1 MRNDSK
7 ENFIALLIAILIL
20 GVMGMVLCFYNL
32 TFGIIQLAAA
42 VFLIL
47 LSVFVIRKNHGQFGE
62 FLDSI
67 RFRADDIS
75 KDSLVNAP
83 VPVVIF
89 KLSGR
94 ILWANDLFEA
104 LFGNAQLFDKPFET
118 VFPDMAKDI
127 LLSEKPKFSCYIGL
141 KHYEII
147 GKPVFEEGK
156 KSKNT
161 TPAPSFVVFYLFEN
175 TEEYEHSLKYLE
187 DRPVAGYINVDNYDD
202 VLLNTPDAYRSML
215 LAEIDT
221 KIATWFTFTGGVLK
235 KVEKDRYFL
244 FFSHNCLQKM
254 IEEKFSVLDD
264 VRGIRCGNKFSATLS
279 IGIGIGDKDY
289 KALDDAANSAITLAL
304 GRGGDQAVVK
314 ENNDIRFFGGKT
326 REHEKTT
333 KVKARVTASTLKD
346 LLSGASNVLIMG
358 HKLPDMDAIGAA
370 VGICAFARFFEKN
383 THIVYENTS
392 LSVNGIL
399 ERIKEN
405 NEYGDV
411 LISPEQAL
419 SLVQE
424 NTLVVVVDT
433 HKPDYTYA
441 PELLE
446 KAKNI
451 VVIDHHRRGE
461 DFINSAK
468 LVYHE
473 PYASST
479 CELVAE
485 ILQYAGG
492 DFALTS
498 QEAEALYAGIMMDTK
513 DFAMKTGVRTFEAA
527 AFLKRCGVDILAVR
541 QYFRNDFNSYIQ
553 IAQIVS
559 SAITVNGNI
568 AISTCKYSP
577 DVDIH
582 AITPQAADKLLS
594 ISGIEASFV
603 ITEKSEEVSISG
615 RSTGN
620 INVQLIMEKLGG
632 GGHLTMAGAQI
643 KNYTLDQV
651 RDKLVKAIN
660 EYLEEI

>member
-1 MRNDSK
+1 MRNESK
-7 ENFIALLIAILIL
+7 ENFIALIIAIVFL

-32 TFGIIQLAAA
+32 TLGILQLSAA
-42 VFLIL
+42 VLLIL
-47 LSVFVIRKNHGQFGE
+47 LSVIVIRKNHGQFTE

-67 RFRADDIS
+67 RFRADDLT
-75 KDSLVNAP
+75 KDSLLSAP

-89 KLSGR
+89 KLTGR
-94 ILWANDLFEA
+94 ILWTNELFET
-104 LFGNAQLFDKPFET
+104 LFGTAQLFDKPFET
-118 VFPDMAKDI
+118 VFPDTAKDI
-127 LLSEKPKFSCYIGL
+127 LLNEKPKFSCYIGT

-147 GKPVFEEGK
+147 GKPVFTENK
-156 KSKNT
+156 KSKTKSNV
-161 TPAPSFVVFYLFEN
+161 PSFVIFYLFEN
-175 TEEYEHSLKYLE
+175 TEDFEHSLKYME
-187 DRPVAGYINVDNYDD
+187 ERPVAGYINVDNYDD

-221 KIATWFTFTGGVLK
+221 KIAAWFSFTGGVLK

-244 FFSHNCLQKM
+244 FFSHNCLHKM

-264 VRGIRCGNKFSATLS
+264 VRGIRCGNKFPATLS
-279 IGIGIGDKDY
+279 IGIGVGDKSY
-289 KALDDAANSAITLAL
+289 KDLDDAANSAITLAL

-314 ENNDIRFFGGKT
+314 ENNDMRFFGGKT

-333 KVKARVTASTLKD
+333 KVKARVTANTLKD
-346 LLSGASNVLIMG
+346 LLSSASNVLIMG
-358 HKLPDMDAIGAA
+358 HKLPDMDAIGSA
-370 VGICAFARFFEKN
+370 VGICAFARFFDKDA
-383 THIVYENTS
+383 HILYENTS

-405 NEYGDV
+405 SDYNDV
-411 LISPEQAL
+411 LISPEQAMGY
-419 SLVQE
+419 VQE
-424 NTLVVVVDT
+424 NTLIVVVDT

-451 VVIDHHRRGE
+451 AVIDHHRRGE

-541 QYFRNDFNSYIQ
+541 QYFRNDFNSYVQ

-568 AISTCKYSP
+568 AISTCRQSP
-577 DVDIH
+577 DVDVH

-603 ITEKSEEVSISG
+603 ITEKPEEVSISG

-643 KNYTLDQV
+643 KNCTLEQV
-651 RDKLVKAIN
+651 QEELIKAIN
-660 EYLEEI
+660 EYIEEN

>member
-7 ENFIALLIAILIL
+7 ENFIALIIAILVL
-20 GVMGMVLCFYNL
+20 GAMGMVLCFYNL
-32 TFGIIQLAAA
+32 TLGIIQLSAA
-42 VFLIL
+42 VLLVL

-62 FLDSI
+62 FIDSI
-67 RFRADDIS
+67 RFRADDLS
-75 KDSLVNAP
+75 KDSLISAP

-89 KLSGR
+89 KLTGR
-94 ILWANDLFEA
+94 ILWANELFEA

-147 GKPVFEEGK
+147 GKPVFEETK

-161 TPAPSFVVFYLFEN
+161 TPVPSSVVFYLFEN
-175 TEEYEHSLKYLE
+175 TEEFEHSAKYME
-187 DRPVAGYINVDNYDD
+187 ERPVAGYINVDNYDD

-221 KIATWFTFTGGVLK
+221 KIASWFSFTDGILK

-244 FFSHNCLQKM
+244 FFSHDCLQKM

-289 KALDDAANSAITLAL
+289 KVLDDAANSAITMAL

-314 ENNDIRFFGGKT
+314 ENNDMRFFGGKT

-333 KVKARVTASTLKD
+333 KVKARVTANTLKD
-346 LLSGASNVLIMG
+346 LLSNASNVIIMG
-358 HKLPDMDAIGAA
+358 HKLPDMDAVGSA
-370 VGICAFARFFEKN
+370 VGICAFSRFFDKN
-383 THIVYENTS
+383 AYIVYENTS

-405 NEYGDV
+405 NEYNDV
-411 LISPEQAL
+411 LVSPEQAL
-419 SLVQE
+419 GLVQE

-446 KAKNI
+446 KAKTI

-492 DFALTS
+492 DFTLTS

-577 DVDIH
+577 DVDVH

-603 ITEKSEEVSISG
+603 ITEKPEEVSISG

-643 KNYTLDQV
+643 KNYTLEQV

>member
-1 MRNDSK
+1 MFLQSYFRYSS
-7 ENFIALLIAILIL
+7 
-20 GVMGMVLCFYNL
+20 
-32 TFGIIQLAAA
+32 TFGYSIAYTAQR
-42 VFLIL
+42 FCDTQ
-47 LSVFVIRKNHGQFGE
+47 NHGQVTE
-62 FLDSI
+62 FIDSI
-67 RFRADDIS
+67 RFRADDLT
-75 KDSLVNAP
+75 KDSLLSAP

-89 KLSGR
+89 KLNGK
-94 ILWANDLFEA
+94 ILWTNALFDS

-118 VFPDMAKDI
+118 VFPDMSKDI
-127 LLSEKPKFSCYIGL
+127 LLNEKPNFSCYIGT
-141 KHYEII
+141 KHYEIT
-147 GKPVFEEGK
+147 GKPVFEDK
-156 KSKNT
+156 KNKSNV
-161 TPAPSFVVFYLFEN
+161 PSIVIFYLFEN
-175 TEEYEHSLKYLE
+175 TENFEHSLKYME
-187 DRPVAGYINVDNYDD
+187 ERPVAGYINIDNYDD

-221 KIATWFTFTGGVLK
+221 KIAAWFSFTGGVFK

-254 IEEKFSVLDD
+254 IEEKFSILDD
-264 VRGIRCGNKFSATLS
+264 VRAIRCGNKFSATLS
-279 IGIGIGDKDY
+279 IGIGIGDKSYAD
-289 KALDDAANSAITLAL
+289 LDDAANSAITLAL

-333 KVKARVTASTLKD
+333 KVKARVTANTLKD
-346 LLSGASNVLIMG
+346 LLSSASNVIIMG

-370 VGICAFARFFEKN
+370 VGICAFARFFDKDA
-383 THIVYENTS
+383 HILYENTS
-392 LSVNGIL
+392 LSANGIL

-405 NEYGDV
+405 MDYNEV
-411 LISPEQAL
+411 LISPEDAQEYMN
-419 SLVQE
+419 E

-433 HKPDYTYA
+433 HKPDYTYS
-441 PELLE
+441 PEFLE
-446 KAKNI
+446 NAKNI

-468 LVYHE
+468 LIYHE

-485 ILQYAGG
+485 MLQYAGG
-492 DFALTS
+492 DFHLTS

-527 AFLKRCGVDILAVR
+527 AFLKRCGVDIQAVR
-541 QYFRNDFNSYIQ
+541 QYFRNDFNSYVQ

-568 AISTCKYSP
+568 AISTCKQTP
-577 DVDIH
+577 DVDVH

-603 ITEKSEEVSISG
+603 LTDKIDEVSISG

-620 INVQLIMEKLGG
+620 INVQRIMEKLGG

-643 KNYTLDQV
+643 KNYTLEQV
-651 RDKLVKAIN
+651 KEALIKAIN
-660 EYLEEI
+660 EYIEEN

>member
-1 MRNDSK
+1 VKNESK
-7 ENFIALLIAILIL
+7 ENFIALLIAIIFM
-20 GVMGMVLCFYNL
+20 GAMGMVLCFYNL
-32 TFGIIQLAAA
+32 TLGIIQLSAA

-47 LSVFVIRKNHGQFGE
+47 LSVLVIRKNHGQFTE

-67 RFRADDIS
+67 RFRADDLT
-75 KDSLVNAP
+75 KDSLLGAP

-89 KLSGR
+89 KLTGR
-94 ILWANDLFEA
+94 VLWTNDAFEG
-104 LFGNAQLFDKPFET
+104 LFGNAQLFDKPIET
-118 VFPDMAKDI
+118 VFPDVTKDI
-127 LLSEKPKFSCYIGL
+127 LLSEKPKFSCYIGA
-141 KHYEII
+141 KHYEIT
-147 GKPVFEEGK
+147 GKPVYEDGK
-156 KSKNT
+156 KSKSSGNV
-161 TPAPSFVVFYLFEN
+161 PSFVIFYLFEN
-175 TEEYEHSLKYLE
+175 TKDFEHSLKYME
-187 DRPVAGYINVDNYDD
+187 ERPVAGYINVDNYDD

-221 KIATWFTFTGGVLK
+221 KIASWFSFTGGVLK

-279 IGIGIGDKDY
+279 IGIGIGDKSYED
-289 KALDDAANSAITLAL
+289 LDDAANSAITLAL

-314 ENNDIRFFGGKT
+314 ENNDVRFFGGKT

-333 KVKARVTASTLKD
+333 KVKARVTANTLKD
-346 LLSGASNVLIMG
+346 LFSSASNVIIMG

-370 VGICAFARFFEKN
+370 VGICAFARFYDK
-383 THIVYENTS
+383 TAHILYENTS
-392 LSVNGIL
+392 LSANGIL
-399 ERIKEN
+399 ERIKEKID
-405 NEYGDV
+405 YGEV
-411 LISPEQAL
+411 LVSPEQAMTYM
-419 SLVQE
+419 QE

-433 HKPDYTYA
+433 HKPDYTYS
-441 PELLE
+441 PEILE

-461 DFINSAK
+461 DFINSAR

-492 DFALTS
+492 DFKLES

-527 AFLKRCGVDILAVR
+527 AFLKRCGVDIPAIR
-541 QYFRNDFNSYIQ
+541 QYFRNDFSSYVQ

-568 AISTCKYSP
+568 AISTCKQTP
-577 DVDIH
+577 DADIH

-603 ITEKSEEVSISG
+603 LTEKPEEVSISG
-615 RSTGN
+615 RSNGN

-643 KNYTLDQV
+643 KNYTLEQV
-651 RDKLVKAIN
+651 KASLIKAIN
-660 EYLEEI
+660 EYIEEN